1 MMILH
6 REQLLIHAKSSDP
19 DLQMLLKLFDLLASC
34 CEGENLF
41 IESICQNVMGI
52 SEVLK
57 VVLKIYLLSDNYFNP
72 YIDFVYA

>member
-1 MMILH
+1 MIFC
-6 REQLLIHAKSSDP
+6 REQLLINKDLENED

-52 SEVLK
+52 SELLK
-57 VVLKIYLLSDNYFNP
+57 VACNVDSFDVL
-72 YIDFVYA
+72 